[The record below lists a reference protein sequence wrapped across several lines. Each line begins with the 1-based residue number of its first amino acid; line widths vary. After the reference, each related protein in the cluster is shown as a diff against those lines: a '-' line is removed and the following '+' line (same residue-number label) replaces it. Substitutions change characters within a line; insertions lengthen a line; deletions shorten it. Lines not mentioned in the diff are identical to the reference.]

1 VSNREVEIDNQTYN
15 GNVFIYF
22 TNTSNDDDGELY
34 ILEEN
39 GVNGL
44 HKNFEK
50 HDIDVIDDPNGE
62 VYDFDCYKE

>member
-1 VSNREVEIDNQTYN
+1 M
-15 GNVFIYF
+15 FIYF